1 MATYC
6 GGCEIDLSLAPLK
19 YSGLQPWEILLS
31 EAQERM
37 TLAIDPRKLKSFL
50 QLAKKM
56 DVEATALGKFT
67 ASGKFHVFYG
77 RKTVASLDMS
87 FLHEGVP
94 QLQLNAKWKAPQNK
108 EPKFSEPLNYNK
120 ALQQILARLNICSKE
135 SVVRQYDH
143 EVQAGSVVKPLTGVA
158 NDGPSDAAII
168 RPLLDSPEGVV
179 VAHGICPRYSD
190 IDTYDMTAC
199 AIDEA
204 VRNAVCVGVNIDHL
218 AGLDNFCW
226 CDPVR
231 SDKNPDGEYKLA
243 QLVRSNMAIYD
254 YTTAYGIPCIS
265 GKDSMKN
272 DYQIGKTKISIPP
285 TILYSV
291 MGKMDDVNKAVT
303 MDAKCAHDLVYI
315 IGETKE
321 ELGGSEWFALQK
333 AIGNVA
339 PKVNA
344 PYALKIYRA
353 LQKAIEKGLLASC
366 HDCSD
371 GGLAVA
377 LIETAFAG
385 GLGMHVDLNAVPYS
399 GIKRNDNIL
408 FSESASRFIV
418 TIHPQAKAAFEKIMY
433 GNSFNLIGEVT
444 NDSLFR
450 VKGLNGNFII
460 KENIA
465 KFKEVWQ
472 KPLNF

>member
-1 MATYC
+1 
-6 GGCEIDLSLAPLK
+6 
-19 YSGLQPWEILLS
+19 
-31 EAQERM
+31 M
-37 TLAIDPRKLKSFL
+37 TLAVDPRKLISFL
-50 QLAKKM
+50 ELAKKM

-67 ASGKFHVFYG
+67 ASGKFHVCYG

-94 QLQLNAKWKAPQNK
+94 QLQLKAKWKAPQNN
-108 EPKFSEPLNYNK
+108 EPRFSGHLNYNK
-120 ALQQILARLNICSKE
+120 ALQQMLARLNICSKE

-168 RPLLDSPEGVV
+168 RPLLDSLEGVV

-204 VRNAVCVGVNIDHL
+204 VRNAICVGADIDHL

-243 QLVRSNMAIYD
+243 QLVRSNRAIYD

-272 DYQIGKTKISIPP
+272 DYQIGRTKISIPP

-291 MGKMDDVNKAVT
+291 IGKIADVNKAVT

-315 IGETKE
+315 VGETKE
-321 ELGGSEWFALQK
+321 ELGGSEWFAMHK

-344 PYALKIYRA
+344 PSALKIYRA
-353 LQKAIEKGLLASC
+353 LQKAIENELIASC

-385 GLGMHVDLNAVPYS
+385 GLGMHVDLNRVPYT
-399 GIKRNDNIL
+399 GTKRNDYIL

-418 TIHPQAKAAFEKIMY
+418 TIHPHAKAGFEKIMK
-433 GNSFNLIGEVT
+433 SISHSLIGEVT
-444 NDSLFR
+444 NGGLFSIR
-450 VKGLNGNFII
+450 GLNDNILI
-460 KENIA
+460 KEKIT